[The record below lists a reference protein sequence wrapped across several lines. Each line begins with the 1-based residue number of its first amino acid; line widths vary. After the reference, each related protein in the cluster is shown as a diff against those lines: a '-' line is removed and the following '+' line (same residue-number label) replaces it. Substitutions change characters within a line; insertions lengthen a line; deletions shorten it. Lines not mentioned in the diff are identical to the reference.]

1 MAKRRP
7 VTDTL
12 KGNSE
17 LSANGIK
24 TLDDSEKEY
33 KKLMVARRRTLEKH
47 RKILEESVRI
57 RATDLAVRINVR
69 G

>member
-7 VTDTL
+7 VAGTL
-12 KGNSE
+12 KGNPE
-17 LSANGIK
+17 LSANKIK
-24 TLDDSEKEY
+24 TLDDSKKEY
-33 KKLMVARRRTLEKH
+33 EKLMVAHRKTLEPH
-47 RKILEESVRI
+47 RKNLEESVRI

>member
-1 MAKRRP
+1 MA
-7 VTDTL
+7 DTL

-17 LSANGIK
+17 LSVNEIK
-24 TLDDSEKEY
+24 TLDDSKKEY
-33 KKLMVARRRTLEKH
+33 EKLMVARRRTLETHK
-47 RKILEESVRI
+47 KILEESVRI